1 MGIPALDY
9 SFLENSDIERD
20 PIFESLEIQSEKL
33 IIGLEAVE
41 RLHELRVHEI
51 ELQCYANST
60 SDEDFITYTEAE
72 DKKDTGNKEGLLK
85 RLWKKVVELF
95 TRIREKFFSG
105 KRTELPNDA
114 VIQVDKNTHKFLNLL
129 RKSWGSVKTI
139 IAGCLHPI
147 KGRKTGSRV
156 LDALCIAIDALAAG
170 IFFSYINKSRKQAKV
185 YHKYEQTISVG
196 QATAA
201 IYDTLEKD
209 TDATTVSRE
218 DFRTITGLEF
228 NKDYMLLGDVASF
241 CLANSSKIT
250 KKAES
255 LGIVEIDMDL
265 DIPKKLTKLA
275 SGINKILGAM
285 DRFKLNKTGR
295 GVEAK
300 LVDPDKK

>member
-20 PIFESLEIQSEKL
+20 PIFESLEIQAEKL
-33 IIGLEAVE
+33 ILGLEAAE
-41 RLHELRVHEI
+41 QMHEFHIREI
-51 ELQCYANST
+51 ELQCFSESASN
-60 SDEDFITYTEAE
+60 EDFIAYMEAE

-105 KRTELPNDA
+105 KKTELPNDV

-147 KGRKTGSRV
+147 KGRKTGSRI

-201 IYDTLEKD
+201 IYA
-209 TDATTVSRE
+209 DATTVSRE

-228 NKDYMLLGDVASF
+228 NKDYMLIGDVASF

-275 SGINKILGAM
+275 SGINKILAAM